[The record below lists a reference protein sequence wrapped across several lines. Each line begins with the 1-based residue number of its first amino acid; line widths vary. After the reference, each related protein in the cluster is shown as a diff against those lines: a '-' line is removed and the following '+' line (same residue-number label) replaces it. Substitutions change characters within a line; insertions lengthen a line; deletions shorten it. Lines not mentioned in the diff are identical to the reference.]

1 MSNNKDNIDIQKMYG
16 DYFYLNKDDFI
27 KIYNINL
34 NGLSDDE
41 VNQNINRYGLN
52 EIKEVKS
59 KKWYHYLF
67 KSLFSPFSCILL
79 GICFVLFYTDV
90 MLPQVPNY
98 ANILVILVLVAV
110 STLLEFFEEFKS
122 NKAAEKL
129 KALVATT
136 VSILRSNEEI
146 QVPVNKITIGDIV
159 LLSAGS
165 IIPADLRIIETN
177 NLYVGQSALTGE
189 SDSVRKVENTNS
201 KTSNIDDISVLD
213 TIAFMG
219 TNVISGSAK
228 GIVIKIGNDTFF
240 GNIAKSFSDNQ
251 KPKSAFETGISSIS
265 NLLIKFMLILIPIV
279 FFINAWKHE
288 SITAFT
294 FAVAIA
300 IGITP
305 LLLPVILSS
314 SLSRGAIR
322 MSKKKVIVKK
332 LDSIQNFGSMNIL
345 CTDKTGTLTEDRIV
359 LEKYLDVY
367 GNENIEILKTVFLN
381 SYFQNGIKSN
391 IDLAI
396 IERGKHL
403 NVNICAKNYTKVD
416 EIPFDFMRRRL
427 SVIVNNH
434 HEIQMITK
442 GALEEIL
449 SISSTVKDANGNLIP
464 LNKEFKTSIRTLC
477 NSLNSDGFR
486 VLAVCSK
493 YSLPNKSNFT
503 VKDENN
509 MTLLGFIGFL
519 DPPKK
524 SAKNSIEKLN
534 NAGVR
539 VIVLT
544 GDNLEVTKYI
554 CKQLNINSQNIILG
568 SQIDRLSDMAV
579 TRILKKTNI
588 FAKLSPI
595 QKARIVR
602 ILRETGNTVRILR

>member
-27 KIYNINL
+27 KKYNINL

-427 SVIVNNH
+427 SIIVNNH

-464 LNKEFKTSIRTLC
+464 LNKEFKTSIRNLC